1 MSGIMIDMEL
11 NPSLWISLLN
21 GVFVSIAFMI
31 WHLIKVESESTNA
44 IVDVDSNVKEEE
56 RQEIEDT
63 QENKHLYVIPSL
75 RKEQNLLRYGEYCS
89 HGSNTEQNLSTN
101 QYKEILPQNDSG
113 KDQETEKC
121 SNEEK
126 SSVPVFKWPLHD
138 NLIEQQLKSSNQP
151 SISES
156 LKSKLIENGIQRTNG
171 TLNVSQ
177 ELMANQIKISE
188 IARQTG
194 RSIPRKQVC
203 VIFDRFE
210 ATSRPGLEH
219 PSSDSPK
226 QNKAS
231 SPKMRK
237 PMKVDRNEKSKSE
250 KKSFQKKKG
259 LVENFTENINCK
271 KSFIRTV

>member
-1 MSGIMIDMEL
+1 MEL

-31 WHLIKVESESTNA
+31 WHLIKVESESTNV
-44 IVDVDSNVKEEE
+44 IVDVDSTVKEEE
-56 RQEIEDT
+56 RQELEDT
-63 QENKHLYVIPSL
+63 HENKHLYVIPSL
-75 RKEQNLLRYGEYCS
+75 RKEQNLLRYDEYCS
-89 HGSNTEQNLSTN
+89 HGSNTEQNLSSK
-101 QYKEILPQNDSG
+101 QYKEILPLNDSG
-113 KDQETEKC
+113 KDVETEKC

-237 PMKVDRNEKSKSE
+237 PMKVERNEKSKSE

>member
-31 WHLIKVESESTNA
+31 WHLIKVESESTNV
-44 IVDVDSNVKEEE
+44 IVEVDSNVKEEE
-56 RQEIEDT
+56 RQELEDT
-63 QENKHLYVIPSL
+63 RENKHLYVIPSL
-75 RKEQNLLRYGEYCS
+75 RKKQNLLRYGEYCN
-89 HGSNTEQNLSTN
+89 HGSNTELNLSTK
-101 QYKEILPQNDSG
+101 QYKEIPLNDSG
-113 KDQETEKC
+113 KDQETEKR
-121 SNEEK
+121 SIEEK

-171 TLNVSQ
+171 SLTVSQ
-177 ELMANQIKISE
+177 ELRAKQIKISE

-194 RSIPRKQVC
+194 RTIPRKQVC

-231 SPKMRK
+231 SPKMRR

>member
-1 MSGIMIDMEL
+1 MGEL

-21 GVFVSIAFMI
+21 GVFVGIAFMI
-31 WHLIKVESESTNA
+31 WHLIKVESESTNV
-44 IVDVDSNVKEEE
+44 IVDVDSTVKEEE
-56 RQEIEDT
+56 RQELEDT
-63 QENKHLYVIPSL
+63 HEDKHLYVIPSL
-75 RKEQNLLRYGEYCS
+75 R
-89 HGSNTEQNLSTN
+89 TEQNLSSK

-121 SNEEK
+121 LSEEK

-171 TLNVSQ
+171 TLNVSR

-210 ATSRPGLEH
+210 QP
-219 PSSDSPK
+219 
-226 QNKAS
+226 
-231 SPKMRK
+231 
-237 PMKVDRNEKSKSE
+237 
-250 KKSFQKKKG
+250 
-259 LVENFTENINCK
+259 LVQVLNIQ
-271 KSFIRTV
+271 VL

>member
-31 WHLIKVESESTNA
+31 WHLIKVESESTNV
-44 IVDVDSNVKEEE
+44 IVDVDSTVKEEE
-56 RQEIEDT
+56 RQELEDT

-75 RKEQNLLRYGEYCS
+75 RKEQNLLRYGEYCNR
-89 HGSNTEQNLSTN
+89 GSNTEQNLSSK
-101 QYKEILPQNDSG
+101 QYKEIPLNDSG
-113 KDQETEKC
+113 KDQENEKC

-171 TLNVSQ
+171 SLNVSQ

-194 RSIPRKQVC
+194 RSIIQRKQVC

>member
-1 MSGIMIDMEL
+1 MGEL

-31 WHLIKVESESTNA
+31 WHLIKVESQSTNV
-44 IVDVDSNVKEEE
+44 IVDVDSAVKEEE
-56 RQEIEDT
+56 RQELVDT

-75 RKEQNLLRYGEYCS
+75 RKKQNLLRYGEYCN
-89 HGSNTEQNLSTN
+89 HGSNTEQNLSSK
-101 QYKEILPQNDSG
+101 QYKEIPLNDSG
-113 KDQETEKC
+113 KDEETEK
-121 SNEEK
+121 SSSEEK

-171 TLNVSQ
+171 TLNVSR

-188 IARQTG
+188 MARQTG

-237 PMKVDRNEKSKSE
+237 PMKVERNEKSKSE
-250 KKSFQKKKG
+250 KKSFKKKKG